1 MSSKDLNADL
11 GKLDSHIDA
20 LEDALKPLIDGL
32 PQMANE
38 LPLLDKAKMFA
49 LTAYAI
55 ESLLFSSLRLQ
66 NVDAKDHNV
75 MTELKRVQ
83 QYFGKIKK
91 VEEAQTPAQRTTTL
105 NTEAATR
112 MLKADLADDK
122 EIKKK
127 LEEKLAEERAKALL
141 NSMQKSAKRP
151 APESPSAS
159 SSGGPEKKQR
169 SSRRKSAGKKNKS

>member
-1 MSSKDLNADL
+1 MALKDMTHDL
-11 GKLDSHIDA
+11 EKLDSHIDS
-20 LEDALKPLIDGL
+20 LENALKPLIDSL
-32 PQMANE
+32 PEMANE

-66 NVDAKDHNV
+66 GVDAKDHQV

-91 VEEAQTPAQRTTTL
+91 AEEVPAQRTMTV

-112 MLKADLADDK
+112 ILKADLGENDK
-122 EIKKK
+122 SLKKK

-141 NSMQKSAKRP
+141 NSMQRPKRP

-159 SSGGPEKKQR
+159 SSGPEKKLR
-169 SSRRKSAGKKNKS
+169 SSKRKSAGKNRNS

>member
-1 MSSKDLNADL
+1 MALKDMTPDL
-11 GKLDSHIDA
+11 EKLDSHIDS
-20 LEDALKPLIDGL
+20 LEDALKPLIESL
-32 PQMANE
+32 PEMANE

-66 NVDAKDHNV
+66 GVDAKDHQV

-91 VEEAQTPAQRTTTL
+91 VEETPAQRTMTV

-112 MLKADLADDK
+112 ILKADLGENDK
-122 EIKKK
+122 GLKKR

-141 NSMQKSAKRP
+141 NSMQKPKRP
-151 APESPSAS
+151 APESPSANS
-159 SSGGPEKKQR
+159 SGPEKKLR
-169 SSRRKSAGKKNKS
+169 RSRRKSAGKKNSS

>member
-1 MSSKDLNADL
+1 MALKDMTPDL
-11 GKLDSHIDA
+11 EKLDSHIDS
-20 LEDALKPLIDGL
+20 LEDALKPLIDSL
-32 PQMANE
+32 PEMANE

-66 NVDAKDHNV
+66 GVDAKDHQV

-91 VEEAQTPAQRTTTL
+91 VEETPAQRTMTV

-112 MLKADLADDK
+112 ILKADLGENDK
-122 EIKKK
+122 GLKKR

-141 NSMQKSAKRP
+141 NSMQKPKRP

-159 SSGGPEKKQR
+159 SSGPEKKLR
-169 SSRRKSAGKKNKS
+169 RSRRTSAGKKNSS